1 MKKLFALFF
10 VAGMFTLASCDN
22 QQGTRSAD
30 ERVIS
35 RDTTSIET
43 EVEVEE
49 TVVEYDTTTNTETR
63 TRERDLETGETETDG
78 NRGL

>member
-22 QQGTRSAD
+22 QGTRSAD

-35 RDTTSIET
+35 RDTTNIET

-49 TVVEYDTTTNTETR
+49 TVVEYDTTTNTDTR
-63 TRERDLETGETETDG
+63 TQERDLETGETET
-78 NRGL
+78 NQGL

>member
-1 MKKLFALFF
+1 MYTMKKLFALFF

-22 QQGTRSAD
+22 QQGRTDSD

-35 RDTTSIET
+35 RDTVGVER

-49 TVVEYDTTTNTETR
+49 TVVEYDTTTNTET
-63 TRERDLETGETETDG
+63 ETYETEDP
-78 NRGL
+78 NRNQNRQ

>member
-10 VAGMFTLASCDN
+10 VAGMFTLVSCEP
-22 QQGTRSAD
+22 QERAAD

-35 RDTTSIET
+35 RDTVAVET

-49 TVVEYDTTTNTETR
+49 TIVEYDTTTETETR
-63 TRERDLETGETETDG
+63 THERDLETGETETDR
-78 NRGL
+78 NQGL

>member
-10 VAGMFTLASCDN
+10 VAGMFTLASCDS
-22 QQGTRSAD
+22 QQGNTSAD

-35 RDTTSIET
+35 RDTASVET

-49 TVVEYDTTTNTETR
+49 TVVEYDTTTNTETQ
-63 TRERDLETGETETDG
+63 TRERELESGETE
-78 NRGL
+78 NQNEGL

>member
-22 QQGTRSAD
+22 QQGTKSAN

-35 RDTTSIET
+35 RDTTNVET

-63 TRERDLETGETETDG
+63 TQERNLESGETETDR
-78 NRGL
+78 NSGL

>member
-10 VAGMFTLASCDN
+10 VAAGMFTLASCDQ
-22 QQGTRSAD
+22 QQGRTDAD

-35 RDTTSIET
+35 RDTVGVER

-49 TVVEYDTTTNTETR
+49 TIVEYDTTTR
-63 TRERDLETGETETDG
+63 TETETYETDDQ
-78 NRGL
+78 RRD